1 MAHKKTKKEAIAQN
15 DKIMHKTMPKYL
27 EMVIENNKILTDE
40 LQQWESIVPNVKNPK
55 NMERHINKLYAEL
68 QEWRNLIPGKNTV
81 KAAKHFLKT
90 QEPKEQAIVDD
101 SDMILYN
108 TLFLDDYGILYRL
121 EPFDDIQTFIAEKK
135 KAIINILNEDIDPLT
150 KTINDKY
157 YFIKFFEMKRNQK
170 IPDADFNVNDIEK
183 YTKW

>member
-1 MAHKKTKKEAIAQN
+1 MTRKKTKSDIITQN
-15 DKIMHKTMPKYL
+15 DQILHETMPKYL
-27 EMVIENNKILTDE
+27 SIVIENDKLLREE
-40 LQQWESIVPNVKNPK
+40 LRQWESIVPNVKNPK

-68 QEWRNLIPGKNTV
+68 QEWRNLIPGKHTV
-81 KAAKHFLKT
+81 KAARHFLKI
-90 QEPKEQAIVDD
+90 QEPKEQTIVDD

-108 TLFLDDYGILYRL
+108 TLFLDDYGIQYRL
-121 EPFDDIQTFIAEKK
+121 KPFDDIQTFIAEKK

-150 KTINDKY
+150 KTINDRF
-157 YFIKFFEMKRNQK
+157 YFIKFFEMKRDQE